1 MSNKSSLEIKL
12 LNKIER
18 VRTKLNAELDKY
30 LSGKQK
36 DYNIVLEISEYLDEL
51 IVQYLEQKEN

>member
-36 DYNIVLEISEYLDEL
+36 DYNIVLEI
-51 IVQYLEQKEN
+51 